1 MRFRHFRCFAA
12 LVVFASLSSAPA
24 ALAFDEA
31 LELERLEDVPGDR
44 SATDEDN
51 ALEVGSAS
59 DSAPSKATKPAT
71 ASSTPASTGDGAAP
85 RQPATPPASRPASPT
100 GPSGDSVADA
110 PTARP
115 EPYAEPAPARA
126 NGPEIYYDEFGERK
140 KRRRSA
146 ADYASPL
153 IGGFDL
159 QFGFPLFGSYVIEGL
174 GTPLTNSSTSVRV
187 AFEWIPITAIGK
199 LGIGGSLGYFG
210 TSGFSIGP
218 TATVDVYG
226 IPLEAFAT
234 YRFDYWSHQ
243 ALVPYVTAGFQYNL
257 VRQTTSST
265 VAENTNF
272 TGAAGYFVSAGLA
285 ISLRPLSRSDAVR
298 LDYTYGIN
306 DTYLVVEYTMATM
319 LDRNT
324 APDLTVSAFR
334 GGLRFEF

>member
-12 LVVFASLSSAPA
+12 LVVFASLSSTPA

-31 LELERLEDVPGDR
+31 LQLERLEDVPGDH

-59 DSAPSKATKPAT
+59 DSAPSNATKPAT
-71 ASSTPASTGDGAAP
+71 ASSAATSTGDGASP
-85 RQPATPPASRPASPT
+85 RQPPTPTSRPASQA
-100 GPSGDSVADA
+100 GASGNSVADA
-110 PTARP
+110 PIVQP
-115 EPYAEPAPARA
+115 EPYTEPTPAPAD
-126 NGPEIYYDEFGERK
+126 GPEIEYDEFGERK

-153 IGGFDL
+153 VGGFDL
-159 QFGFPLFGSYVIEGL
+159 QIGFPLFGSYIIEGL

-210 TSGFSIGP
+210 TRGFPIGP

-234 YRFDYWSHQ
+234 YRFDFGSHQ
-243 ALVPYVTAGFQYNL
+243 ALVPYGTAGFQYNL

-265 VAENTNF
+265 VAKNTNF

-319 LDRNT
+319 LDRNA
-324 APDLTVSAFR
+324 APDLTTSAFR